1 MRKKKEGKKERDP
14 RTNIQTDKAFKRMQL
29 NVFDPCP
36 AAVSVFVF
44 VFVCEC
50 ECACECVCVCDC
62 VRRVRMC
69 LCVTVC
75 LCVTLWLWLT
85 DDWMVYQWTDWIKH
99 QKTNVLTIA
108 AKALDGQRYPLP
120 LCERVDVWWWE
131 RQWLQSGRWPMLSKF
146 WGSEIGF
153 EPGAWDLSQEVEID
167 QLRISYGT
175 TLENR
180 NRQTDKQTR
189 GSVWRDGRKLNIR

>member
-50 ECACECVCVCDC
+50 ACECVCVCDC

-69 LCVTVC
+69 PCVTVC
-75 LCVTLWLWLT
+75 LCYSVIVT
-85 DDWMVYQWTDWIKH
+85 DGR
-99 QKTNVLTIA
+99 
-108 AKALDGQRYPLP
+108 LDGVSMNRLNKASKDK
-120 LCERVDVWWWE
+120 RTDNSRKSV
-131 RQWLQSGRWPMLSKF
+131 RWSAVPVAPM
-146 WGSEIGF
+146 
-153 EPGAWDLSQEVEID
+153 
-167 QLRISYGT
+167 
-175 TLENR
+175 
-180 NRQTDKQTR
+180 
-189 GSVWRDGRKLNIR
+189 